1 MMISA
6 WNKFIHTLSNERYIL
21 VNTMETRKPVLTD
34 NFVLIQTVDNSFQ
47 EKEMNGEAINI
58 LNFLRSELKNGF
70 ITLKV
75 NVDESQT
82 INKIKTPNEEFN
94 ALLEE
99 SPAMKNLADEF
110 KLSLEI

>member
-1 MMISA
+1 
-6 WNKFIHTLSNERYIL
+6 
-21 VNTMETRKPVLTD
+21 METRKPVLTD

>member
-1 MMISA
+1 
-6 WNKFIHTLSNERYIL
+6 
-21 VNTMETRKPVLTD
+21 METRKPVLTD

-75 NVDESQT
+75 NVDESQM